1 MSALVIIDLE
11 VYDRAKMEQYEQGAF
26 ELLARHGA
34 RPLVRELRAENYEG
48 AWAPNFLVVLEFP
61 NRQAVRDFYDSED
74 YQPLKTLRQQAAHSN
89 GIIVTDRLAE
99 VPGYISLDHDS
110 VEVIANRS

>member
-11 VYDRAKMEQYEQGAF
+11 VHDRAKMEQYEQGAI

-48 AWAPNFLVVLEFP
+48 TWTPNFFVILEFP
-61 NRQAVRDFYDSED
+61 DRQAVRTFYDSEE
-74 YQPLKTLRQQAAHSN
+74 YQPLKALRRQAAHSN
-89 GIIVTDRLAE
+89 GIFVTDRMEPSA
-99 VPGYISLDHDS
+99 
-110 VEVIANRS
+110 A

>member
-11 VYDRAKMEQYEQGAF
+11 VHDRAKMEQYEQGAF

-34 RPLVRELRAENYEG
+34 KPLVRELRAENYEG
-48 AWAPNFLVVLEFP
+48 AWTPTWFVILEFP
-61 NRQAVRDFYDSED
+61 SRQAVRNFYDSAE
-74 YQPLKTLRQQAAHSN
+74 YQPLKALRQQAAHSN

-99 VPGYISLDHDS
+99 LPRYSPLDNDG
-110 VEVIANRS
+110 VGV